1 MASCITSQ
9 FGNSYCP
16 QARLTVS
23 QGNETNTTIVLS
35 WQLEY
40 VTHGYTASTN
50 GNGRTWSVTID
61 GSTVDSG
68 TTDINGKSTYTV
80 ASGSKTVSKQS
91 ARSVNF
97 GLSFEF
103 DFSWGSATGS
113 NEYGGTKTTSDSID
127 IPAATYIVYY
137 MPNGGTGTME
147 PSYPTYG
154 IGFKTRQNTF
164 TRDGYSFNGWNESAD
179 GTGTVWALNAAGT
192 YESGQPWTWTYT
204 KDINLYAQWKA
215 NTYVISYD
223 AQGGTG
229 APANQ
234 TKVHDT
240 PLTLSSTIPTKTGY
254 NFKGWGTYPNTTEV
268 VYTAGGSYTNNQEH
282 VLYAVWE
289 PNKYSI
295 TFDANGGTGAPAK
308 IEYSYSPSGSFVL
321 TSTKPTRTGY
331 TFLGWSLDK
340 NATEPEYYAG
350 QTNWGYFNADAYVLY
365 AVWRQNV
372 LTVHYNSNYATEA
385 FSGALSQV
393 GEDKDVIV
401 RTETFLYDT
410 PYEYG
415 LTNYT
420 ETNNN
425 TYLARKGYTAAG
437 YWATVNEIDVD
448 WRSKLNGEP
457 FNFIRYSDDI
467 AIWQDYTGFT
477 GQDLAHILGVALG
490 DGDKTVNLY
499 AQWYIKASRVTIYND
514 NNEPEDGLICI
525 YTKDGSVRY
534 GTITVYDA
542 NGNPR
547 TVI

>member
-1 MASCITSQ
+1 MSFKLSTGNIAYPSASASVSANGDDTATIKVSASCYLGDGYVQSTGVVAKIYFWYDDQWNLKSTQ
-9 FGNSYCP
+9 TLLGNGTYYDASYGSKE
-16 QARLTVS
+16 VS
-23 QGNETNTTIVLS
+23 DSEWFYKNKTPREISWAVDFHQYTDGNDQGLKETISGKTTI
-35 WQLEY
+35 
-40 VTHGYTASTN
+40 
-50 GNGRTWSVTID
+50 
-61 GSTVDSG
+61 
-68 TTDINGKSTYTV
+68 
-80 ASGSKTVSKQS
+80 S
-91 ARSVNF
+91 AM
-97 GLSFEF
+97 
-103 DFSWGSATGS
+103 
-113 NEYGGTKTTSDSID
+113 TS
-127 IPAATYIVYY
+127 
-137 MPNGGTGTME
+137 
-147 PSYPTYG
+147 
-154 IGFKTRQNTF
+154 
-164 TRDGYSFNGWNESAD
+164 
-179 GTGTVWALNAAGT
+179 
-192 YESGQPWTWTYT
+192 
-204 KDINLYAQWKA
+204 
-215 NTYVISYD
+215 YVISYN
-223 AQGGTG
+223 ASGGTN

-234 TKVHDT
+234 TKWYGET
-240 PLTLSSTIPTKTGY
+240 LTLTSSVPTKMYYT
-254 NFKGWGTYPNTTEV
+254 FKGWGTYPNTTEV

-350 QTNWGYFNADAYVLY
+350 QTNWGYFNADDYVLY

-448 WRSKLNGEP
+448 WRSKLNGES
-457 FNFIRYSDDI
+457 FNFIRSGDDI
-467 AIWQDYTGFT
+467 AIWQDYIEFT
-477 GQDLAHILGVALG
+477 GQDLAHMLGVALG